1 MSIAS
6 RATIRFFG
14 FVPDIMK
21 TFLHVGCG
29 PKRKDRTTRGFNTPE
44 WTELRFDI
52 DETADPDI
60 LGTMLDMSGVA
71 SGSVDAVFSSHNIEH
86 VYPHEVPV
94 ALGEFLRVLKPEGFL
109 VVTCPD
115 LQSVCALIAED
126 KLVEPA
132 YESPAG
138 PIAPIDI
145 LYGHRVSM
153 LKGNL
158 FMAHRCGFTER
169 NLRGT
174 LVDSGFVNTAS
185 MHRGHPCYDL
195 FAVATKS
202 AASNDQLRALAMEH
216 FPINPS

>member
-1 MSIAS
+1 
-6 RATIRFFG
+6 
-14 FVPDIMK
+14 MK

-29 PKRKDRTTRGFNTPE
+29 PKRKDKTTRGFNTPE

-52 DETADPDI
+52 DETVNPDI
-60 LGTMLDMSGVA
+60 LGTMLDMSGVE

-86 VYPHEVPV
+86 VYPHEVVV
-94 ALGEFLRVLKPEGFL
+94 ALREFLRVLKPDGFL

-145 LYGHRVSM
+145 LYGHRLSM
-153 LKGNL
+153 MKGNL
-158 FMAHRCGFTER
+158 FMAHRCGFTQR
-169 NLRGT
+169 TLTGT
-174 LVDSGFVNTAS
+174 LTEAGFANTAS
-185 MHRGHPCYDL
+185 MRRQHPAYDL
-195 FAVATKS
+195 FALATKS
-202 AASNDQLRALAMEH
+202 AAPNDQLRALALEH
-216 FPINPS
+216 FPLNQS